1 MQSEGE
7 GKGAGWDRSY
17 TLTFS
22 SAPFAGINT
31 EMMAVLLLSPSSS
44 TVILWKH
51 TTLLQ
56 AIL

>member
-1 MQSEGE
+1 MQSEDEGE
-7 GKGAGWDRSY
+7 GAGWDRSY

-22 SAPFAGINT
+22 SAPFAGINA
-31 EMMAVLLLSPSSS
+31 EMMAVLLFSPLSS

-51 TTLLQ
+51 TTLLH